1 MTITRSESATGNT
14 GTPATRPD
22 AAPKRPSRS
31 LVRRHPTLI
40 VSPLIALIALGVW
53 VSAIEVFGVEPLIL
67 PAPLDV
73 LDELWLMLTGTELY
87 RNLLVTVTEFG
98 IGFALGSTAAIIV
111 AAILVRLPVLEKGFS
126 PYIIAFQNFPKIA
139 IAPMLVT
146 WFGFGMAPKVALA
159 TVLAFFPVFVNVI
172 VGLKSFTR
180 EQRDLMRMLQASEWQ
195 TFWMLRVKVALPYI
209 FAGLRVAAV
218 FSLLGAITGEFI
230 SSSQGLGYMLLQRNA
245 QLQVDGVFALLIV
258 MATIGL
264 AVHGILA
271 FLNRKIIFW
280 EDHDQAKR
288 PAQEESV

>member
-1 MTITRSESATGNT
+1 MTVTRSEPVQGEAGATGPEQPT
-14 GTPATRPD
+14 AR
-22 AAPKRPSRS
+22 RRRSRS
-31 LVRRHPTLI
+31 LVRRYPTLI
-40 VSPLIALIALGVW
+40 VSPLIALVALTAW
-53 VSAIEVFGVEPLIL
+53 VSAIEIFGVEPLIL
-67 PAPLDV
+67 PPPLDV
-73 LDELWLMLTGTELY
+73 LDELWIMLTGTELY
-87 RNLLVTVTEFG
+87 RNLLVTVSEFG
-98 IGFALGSTAAIIV
+98 IGFVLGSVSAIIV
-111 AAILVRLPVLEKGFS
+111 AAVLVRIPPLEKGFS

-146 WFGFGMAPKVALA
+146 WFGFGMAPKIALA

-172 VGLKSFTR
+172 VGLKSSTR

-195 TFWMLRVKVALPYI
+195 TFRMLRVKVALPYI

-245 QLQVDGVFALLIV
+245 QLHVDGVFALLVV
-258 MATIGL
+258 MAAIGL

-271 FLNRKIIFW
+271 LLNRKIIFW

>member
-1 MTITRSESATGNT
+1 VTRSEPVQGEAGAT
-14 GTPATRPD
+14 GTPAPATR
-22 AAPKRPSRS
+22 KRRSRS
-31 LVRRHPTLI
+31 LVRRYPTLI
-40 VSPLIALIALGVW
+40 VSPLIALAALAAW
-53 VSAIEVFGVEPLIL
+53 VSAIEIFGVEPLIL
-67 PAPLDV
+67 PPPLDV
-73 LDELWLMLTGTELY
+73 LEELWIMLTGAELY
-87 RNLLVTVTEFG
+87 RNLLVTVSEFG
-98 IGFALGSTAAIIV
+98 IGFVLGSVSAIIV
-111 AAILVRLPVLEKGFS
+111 AAVLVRIPPLEKGFS

-146 WFGFGMAPKVALA
+146 WFGFGMAPKIALA

-172 VGLKSFTR
+172 VGLKSSTR

-195 TFWMLRVKVALPYI
+195 TFRMLRVKVALPYI

-245 QLQVDGVFALLIV
+245 QLHVDGVFALLVV
-258 MATIGL
+258 MAGIGL

-271 FLNRKIIFW
+271 LLNRKIIFW